1 MLFGSNRQNMRRYFF
16 NTWRK
21 YLANHQPLEPLEI
34 QIAQVIAIHPEYH
47 NLVEDEDSLDK
58 DYLPEE
64 GATNPFLHLGMHLAL
79 RDQSMTDQPPGVRD
93 LYFALTKKFG
103 DDHEAEHQMMECFGE
118 VLWNA
123 QRNSTEPDQAAY
135 LQCLQKRAGL

>member
-16 NTWRK
+16 DTWRK
-21 YLANHQPLEPLEI
+21 YQANQPLEPLEI

-47 NLVEDEDSLDK
+47 GLVEDEDSLDK

-103 DDHEAEHQMMECFGE
+103 GDHEAEHQMMECFGE

-123 QRNSTEPDQAAY
+123 QRTNTEPDQNAY
-135 LQCLQKRAGL
+135 LQCLQKRAGM

>member
-21 YLANHQPLEPLEI
+21 HQANQALEPLEV

-47 NLVEDEDSLDK
+47 SLVEEEDALDK
-58 DYLPEE
+58 DFLPEE
-64 GATNPFLHLGMHLAL
+64 GTTNPFLHMGMHLAL

-93 LYFALTKKFG
+93 LYLALTKKFG
-103 DDHEAEHQMMECFGE
+103 GDHAAEHQMMECFGE
-118 VLWNA
+118 ILWVA
-123 QRNSTEPDQAAY
+123 QRDGTEPDQEAY
-135 LQCLQKRAGL
+135 LHCLRQRLGI

>member
-16 NTWRK
+16 DTWRK
-21 YLANHQPLEPLEI
+21 YQANQPLEPLEI

-47 NLVEDEDSLDK
+47 ALVEDEDSLDK

-103 DDHEAEHQMMECFGE
+103 GDHEAEHQMMECFGE

-123 QRNSTEPDQAAY
+123 QRNNTEPDQHAY
-135 LQCLQKRAGL
+135 LQCLRKRAGL

>member
-1 MLFGSNRQNMRRYFF
+1 MLFGSNRQTMRRYFF
-16 NTWRK
+16 DTWRK
-21 YLANHQPLEPLEI
+21 HQTKQPLEPLEI

-47 NLVEDEDSLDK
+47 ALVEDEDALDK

-79 RDQSMTDQPPGVRD
+79 RDQSMTDQPPGVRE
-93 LYFALTKKFG
+93 LYFALTRKLG

-118 VLWNA
+118 ALWNA
-123 QRNSTEPDQAAY
+123 QRNNTEPDQGAY
-135 LQCLQKRAGL
+135 LQCLRKRAGL